1 MLFSTDLT
9 IEVGSRRCAV
19 GIVFSRVL
27 CGILFRKKQGKLKN
41 RELFESTS
49 VKICIRTYAFSFVDS
64 FLLNN
69 FLDSFFVFV
78 IFDDNDSRNISLSF
92 YLKI

>member
-64 FLLNN
+64 FLLNIG
-69 FLDSFFVFV
+69 FFF
-78 IFDDNDSRNISLSF
+78 RNL
-92 YLKI
+92 